1 MKNLY
6 LPNIRNQIIISFH
19 DFSGISGN
27 DFALVIRAQLDS
39 AVYTEN
45 DKIMIRL
52 NISKRRQR
60 YRKINKSGMMYV
72 FLKIEHLFSNT
83 LK

>member
-1 MKNLY
+1 MGTNHFY
-6 LPNIRNQIIISFH
+6 

-52 NISKRRQR
+52 NITKRRQR
-60 YRKINKSGMMYV
+60 
-72 FLKIEHLFSNT
+72 
-83 LK
+83 